1 MVVNTLLLPELR
13 EMLAENDSAGLREFC
28 TAIHPAQA
36 AEFMEGLEPE
46 EIWRV
51 LQHAETPLR
60 EQIFSYFDTRKQQ
73 AILASIPPDEAA
85 RLIAN
90 LPPDERV
97 DVLKSIDPELG
108 SALLERVPA
117 EDRKDILHLKG
128 YPENTAGAIMTSA
141 FPRVTAD
148 MTVREALEALARQAA
163 ELEAIYY
170 VYVVDNEGR
179 LEGVISGRQLL
190 SAMGRPNTPVGELAE
205 KSIIFVHVLEDKEE
219 VAQKVAKYDLLAIPV
234 VDDERRIVG
243 IITHDDVIDVVVDEA
258 TEDVHRMGAVTPFVE
273 NVLEAPFF
281 LVWRKRVGWLAAL
294 FIAELFTFTALA
306 YFEHA
311 IAAVIALSLFVPLV
325 ISTGGNSGSQAAT
338 LMTRALALQQVTP
351 RDWFKVLRHEFFM
364 GLALGLTLGTIG
376 FIRAV
381 LTPEGV
387 LGNADRWLLALTV
400 GQAVAAVCLWGS
412 LVGAM
417 LPLILRALRFDPG
430 FASSPFVATF
440 VDCTG
445 IIIYFNIAEF
455 WLFRGQ
461 PMP

>member
-13 EMLAENDSAGLREFC
+13 EMLAENDALGLREFC

-46 EIWRV
+46 EAWRV
-51 LQHAETPLR
+51 LLHADSPVR
-60 EQIFSYFDTRKQQ
+60 EQIFSYFDTAKQQ
-73 AILASIPPDEAA
+73 AILAAIPPEEAA
-85 RLIAN
+85 KLIAN
-90 LPPDERV
+90 LAPDERV
-97 DVLKSIDPELG
+97 DLLKSIDPDLA

-117 EDRKDILHLKG
+117 EDRVDILRLKA
-128 YPENTAGAIMTSA
+128 YPENTAGALMTSA

-148 MTVREALEALARQAA
+148 MTVREALDALARQAA

-170 VYVVDNEGR
+170 VYVVDKDGR

-190 SAMGRPNTPVGELAE
+190 SAMGRPDTPVGELAE
-205 KSIIFVHVLEDKEE
+205 KSVIYVHVLEDKEE
-219 VAQKVAKYDLLAIPV
+219 VAQKVARFDLLAIPV
-234 VDDERRIVG
+234 VDDEHRIVG

-281 LVWRKRVGWLAAL
+281 LVWRKRVGWLSAL
-294 FIAELFTFTALA
+294 FVAELFTFTALA
-306 YFEHA
+306 HFEEA
-311 IAAVIALSLFVPLV
+311 ISAVVALALFVPLV

-338 LMTRALALQQVTP
+338 LMTRALALRQITP
-351 RDWFKVLRHEFFM
+351 RDWPRVFRHELLM
-364 GLALGLTLGTIG
+364 GLALGVTLGLIG
-376 FIRAV
+376 LIRAL
-381 LTPEGV
+381 LTPESV

-400 GQAVAAVCLWGS
+400 GQAVAGVCLWGS
-412 LVGAM
+412 LVGAL

-445 IIIYFNIAEF
+445 IIIYFTIAEF
-455 WLFRGQ
+455 WLF
-461 PMP
+461 